1 MFKMKKIPIGP
12 NMSGLYLFEFIE
24 TGKRGVFVP
33 ETDDL
38 IVGDRV
44 ELLFYEN
51 SNNMIFNLFGVVDW
65 LNNTDDI
72 GVGVLFD
79 SITKEQ
85 FKLAIHV
92 LNNVAYL

>member
-1 MFKMKKIPIGP
+1 
-12 NMSGLYLFEFIE
+12 
-24 TGKRGVFVP
+24 
-33 ETDDL
+33 
-38 IVGDRV
+38 
-44 ELLFYEN
+44 
-51 SNNMIFNLFGVVDW
+51 MIFNLFGVVDW